1 MINIE
6 IYKKWTR
13 IFFESMTINQRWMLK
28 QSNMLEN
35 AFRHDYLKQELAKL
49 KFSRSTAQVYNEIQ
63 GLIYMI
69 YPKDWP
75 SFEDRWF
82 DCNMFAEDLDDDDY
96 GEEIVNLYKNNK
108 PAYIFQ
114 SDSDEYD
121 SDETTI
127 DEWSVPLL

>member
-1 MINIE
+1 MINVD

-13 IFFESMTINQRWMLK
+13 KFLENLTINQRWVLK

-35 AFRHDYLKQELAKL
+35 AFRHDFLKQELSKL
-49 KFSRSTAQVYNEIQ
+49 KFSRSTAKVYNQIQ
-63 GLIYMI
+63 GLIYKI

-82 DCNMFAEDLDDDDY
+82 DCNMFDEDSDDNC
-96 GEEIVNLYKNNK
+96 GEEILDLYKNNEQ
-108 PAYIFQ
+108 AYIFQ

-127 DEWSVPLL
+127 DE

>member
-13 IFFESMTINQRWMLK
+13 KFLENLTINQRWVLK

-35 AFRHDYLKQELAKL
+35 AFRHDFLKQELSKL

-63 GLIYMI
+63 GLIYKI

-82 DCNMFAEDLDDDDY
+82 DCNMFVEDSDHDDCGD
-96 GEEIVNLYKNNK
+96 EILNLYKNKK
-108 PAYIFQ
+108 PVYIFEE
-114 SDSDEYD
+114 DSEDCD

-127 DEWSVPLL
+127 DD